1 MKKQIIKLTEQ
12 DIHNM
17 VKNTINKIIKENNYK
32 SKIHKIN
39 AALHAAG
46 KGHEAND
53 TINNMLAKQQAINDI
68 NKDIQTRQN
77 RVPKKQWDGMT
88 DLDRYRDWIDYH
100 VDSNNKFVNGV
111 NYNDLNITPE
121 YGEDMLTVDY

>member
-17 VKNTINKIIKENNYK
+17 VKNAINKIIKENNYK

-46 KGHEAND
+46 KGHEASD
-53 TINNMLAKQQAINDI
+53 AINNMLAKQQAINDI

-77 RVPKKQWDGMT
+77 RVPKKQWDKMT

-111 NYNDLNITPE
+111 KYNDLNITPE